1 MCPSSTAVA
10 SGACLVVLHLCNPAW
25 AEEVGDIYG
34 GVSYSQTIAKDESAR
49 HLGTYK
55 PTTLGL
61 GLSVVAIP
69 NLAVDG
75 YVFTGVNDSS
85 NTLSPTSTMTVR
97 VKNGY
102 GFNLRPY
109 FSLSNQWGV
118 YAKLGRQY
126 GSQETTLLRTTL
138 TSYAHTIYGLGVSY
152 NINHRWGIGADY
164 TKAKRIPSET
174 TNTALISLGVR
185 YKF

>member
-1 MCPSSTAVA
+1 MRPSSTAVA
-10 SGACLVVLHLCNPAW
+10 SGACLVVLQLCNPAW

-34 GVSYSQTIAKDESAR
+34 GISYSQTIAKVPNR
-49 HLGTYK
+49 GTYK

-69 NLAVDG
+69 NLALDG

-85 NTLSPTSTMTVR
+85 NTLSSTSTMTVR
-97 VKNGY
+97 VKDGY

-109 FSLSNQWGV
+109 LSLSSQWGV

-126 GSQETTLLRTTL
+126 GSQETTVLRTTSA
-138 TSYAHTIYGLGVSY
+138 SYARTIYGLGVSY
-152 NINHRWGIGADY
+152 NIDQRWGIGVDY
-164 TKAKRIPSET
+164 TKAKQAPSET
-174 TNTALISLGVR
+174 TSTALISLGVR